1 MDLSNLLNDA
11 ADFALYSTIRNYIYA
26 RIELLMEQILSNNLT
41 LALTIVTSLFTLW
54 IMIQG
59 FLIVTGRSQ
68 EGLKGFI
75 FNLGKSYVI
84 ILMAL
89 GVSSSSSFALRTL
102 TETLNNGVSQ
112 IMLGNDSSGSKCL
125 LTTTRDMLGCKIDKN
140 LSVTQGV
147 MGFMN
152 QIDTADDPILEEKV
166 DKAKL
171 FAGIGTAG
179 PGIVAGTMLILYRLA
194 MALFV
199 GFAPI
204 FILCLLFKK
213 TAPLF
218 SKWLYY
224 GLATIFSSVML
235 AVMADISSDLVEMMA
250 TSLFVSKGL
259 LEFVTGEG
267 VGGVAQAATQQL
279 GLGLILSTLLITAP
293 PMDGM
298 WFNGVMGQ
306 YYGSNY
312 LGGWNGSQ
320 PPVGS
325 GANSGAHGNN
335 PSTNYTPPTASPNTK
350 TDPSFGGQLN
360 SVGNHKDGLNLNT
373 MRETDVVKSDA
384 KLQDND
390 GSIYRHETATANRGN
405 KMDKPEQR
413 GIKNA

>member
-1 MDLSNLLNDA
+1 MDLSKLLNDV

-59 FLIVTGRSQ
+59 FLIITGRSQ
-68 EGLKGFI
+68 EGLKGFL

-89 GVSSSSSFALRTL
+89 GVSSSSAFALRTL
-102 TETLNNGVSQ
+102 TETLNNGISQ
-112 IMLGNDSSGSKCL
+112 IMMGSDSSGSKCL
-125 LTTTRDMLGCKIDKN
+125 LTTTSDILGCKIDKN
-140 LSVTQGV
+140 LSITQGV

-166 DKAKL
+166 DKAKM

-194 MALFV
+194 MALFI
-199 GFAPI
+199 GFSPI

-213 TAPLF
+213 TTPLF

-224 GLATIFSSVML
+224 GLATIFSSIML
-235 AVMADISSDLVEMMA
+235 AVMADISADLVEMMA

-259 LEFVTGEG
+259 LEFVTGQG
-267 VGGVAQAATQQL
+267 VSGVAQAATQQL

-293 PMDGM
+293 PMAGM
-298 WFNGVMGQ
+298 WFNGVMGNYSGWNAMSGWNNNSPQ
-306 YYGSNY
+306 SAPPSISGGSQNAMGQSNPYYGQIEKEGYNNSHTRTDNY
-312 LGGWNGSQ
+312 IPHNFSTHPAQPEAIKQYSQ
-320 PPVGS
+320 FGN
-325 GANSGAHGNN
+325 ANS
-335 PSTNYTPPTASPNTK
+335 SP
-350 TDPSFGGQLN
+350 D
-360 SVGNHKDGLNLNT
+360 
-373 MRETDVVKSDA
+373 
-384 KLQDND
+384 LQFTQTTRPKVDND
-390 GSIYRHETATANRGN
+390 KSKTEKEN
-405 KMDKPEQR
+405 KL
-413 GIKNA
+413 